1 MANIVISRI
10 QHRRGRRENLPQP
23 LLPAEV
29 ALTSDTS
36 QAWMGQDP
44 SLAVP
49 SINVYADKL
58 EQTAQTIIDANVL
71 ETRFDENMTV
81 TVFNTLVAELKVAGG
96 VTLVDDDILWDDT
109 YRGTIESLIITGG
122 TVYVTGDVITAI
134 SATGS
139 GFTGTITETGGVI
152 DGVVITN
159 GGTNYHAAN
168 TTFSIAS
175 AGGSGATITP
185 LVVTDIYGS
194 TVHIAANPTIDAGN
208 TIANIGTT
216 IDGLS
221 STITD
226 RLMATTPHLAFG
238 AASGNTFIS
247 SSLIVDNHTEAANV
261 VAIINRVNSTT
272 PGQNTGLAY
281 TNLNIELTTDN
292 DDITSFQLAVS
303 DLITALTIG
312 TSKAYFRMPRSMIVS
327 EVRGSLL
334 TASTSGAVTID
345 INKNGSTI
353 LSTKLTIDQDE
364 KTSVTAA
371 VPPVISDETL
381 ADDDEITVDIDVAGT
396 GALGLIVALI
406 GIA

>member
-44 SLAVP
+44 TLAVP

-58 EQTAQTIIDANVL
+58 ESTAQTIIDANVL
-71 ETRFDENMTV
+71 ETRFDENMTI

-109 YRGTIESLIITGG
+109 YRGTIESISFTGTG
-122 TVYVTGDVITAI
+122 SGYTTGDAVTAI

-139 GFTGTITETGGVI
+139 GFIGEITAAAGDVTGI
-152 DGVVITN
+152 VITN
-159 GGTNYHAAN
+159 GGTNFHAAN
-168 TTFSIAS
+168 TTFSIAG
-175 AGGSGATITP
+175 GGSGVTLSVA
-185 LVVTDIYGS
+185 VTDIYGS

-221 STITD
+221 TTVTD

-292 DDITSFQLAVS
+292 DDITSFQLAAS
-303 DLITALTIG
+303 DLITALTTG

-381 ADDDEITVDIDVAGT
+381 ADDDEITIDIDVEGT